1 MPRQLTYMM
10 SEPWSVGTGAARRVA
25 GAEVA
30 GKTGTTQAARDA
42 WFLGFTADYVAGVW
56 MGYDDN
62 TPLSG
67 VTGGGLPAEIWRQT
81 MARIHEDLPPRP
93 LPMIDPTSRRGRR
106 RSSSTCRV
114 ASRSA
119 AGDPDPVESLLMEV
133 LGSIFGQN

>member
-1 MPRQLTYMM
+1 
-10 SEPWSVGTGAARRVA
+10 
-25 GAEVA
+25 
-30 GKTGTTQAARDA
+30 
-42 WFLGFTADYVAGVW
+42 

-93 LPMIDPTSRRGRR
+93 LPMIDPTSRRARR
-106 RSSSTCRV
+106 RSSSTCRA

-119 AGDPDPVESLLMEV
+119 ARDPDPVESFLMEV